1 MEQRGCQENEDYQE
15 CKTSNYIKS
24 LKRNCNC
31 LPFNEVTKKQAY
43 KLDMIKFVENINV
56 EHFQEILCTTV
67 KELECVKNLTTK
79 GDDQSRHTDCSKKC
93 SGLFVSSY
101 TKTNRSREDFFL
113 QFNSLLRNY
122 SEYKGSDLTNK
133 APKLNGTEEQN
144 LFDKLCNLLN
154 LGLDLTWKNDLKI
167 IRISFNTPTFDR
179 ITKDR
184 AAKIVDMLSA
194 IGGTMGLLTGFS
206 IISGV
211 EILFYLVKIC
221 FQLNNHLD

>member
-1 MEQRGCQENEDYQE
+1 MFIRP
-15 CKTSNYIKS
+15 IKLLGLQLTWNLEILGYS
-24 LKRNCNC
+24 KRN
-31 LPFNEVTKKQAY
+31 FKRRQHR
-43 KLDMIKFVENINV
+43 KFVENINV

-144 LFDKLCNLLN
+144 LLDKLYV
-154 LGLDLTWKNDLKI
+154 I
-167 IRISFNTPTFDR
+167 F
-179 ITKDR
+179 
-184 AAKIVDMLSA
+184 
-194 IGGTMGLLTGFS
+194 
-206 IISGV
+206 
-211 EILFYLVKIC
+211 
-221 FQLNNHLD
+221 